1 MQKIFTIKS
10 KPDLKFRNKE
20 LSPLKVLA
28 LQTQIDFSNMGKVE
42 ELFSFILENTEVS
55 VNGYDWIPVKEKGR
69 EIYYPSG
76 IEKNLNNLNEI
87 VLAFLNE
94 IIKPLFTESNK

>member
-1 MQKIFTIKS
+1 MQKIFTIKT

-28 LQTQIDFSNMGKVE
+28 LQTQIDFSDMGKVE

-55 VNGYDWIPVKEKGR
+55 VNGYDWVPVKEKDR

-87 VLAFLNE
+87 VLTFLNE
-94 IIKPLFTESNK
+94 VIKPLFTESNK

>member
-1 MQKIFTIKS
+1 MQKIFTIKA

-28 LQTQIDFSNMGKVE
+28 LQTQIDFGNMEKVE
-42 ELFSFILENTEVS
+42 GLFSFILENTEVS
-55 VNGYDWIPVKEKGR
+55 NNGYDWVPVKEKGR

-94 IIKPLFTESNK
+94 VIKPLFTESNK

>member
-1 MQKIFTIKS
+1 MQKIFTIKNRT
-10 KPDLKFRNKE
+10 DLKFRNKE

-28 LQTQIDFSNMGKVE
+28 LQTQIDFGNMEKVE
-42 ELFSFILENTEVS
+42 GLFSFILENTEVS
-55 VNGYDWIPVKEKGR
+55 VNGYDWVPVKEKGR

-87 VLAFLNE
+87 VLTFLNE
-94 IIKPLFTESNK
+94 VIKPLFTESNK